1 MLTFTEEILLLMLD
15 DDGVY
20 RPIRGSA
27 VEYILVGAVL
37 MDLAFANRIDT
48 DPDKLMV
55 TDPTPTG
62 NSLLDRTLERITNA
76 GETMS
81 TKVWME
87 VLAREQA
94 ADVRQQAM
102 GTLIERGIVEAKD
115 GSFRIFRS
123 IRRYPTIDE
132 RIEREAKLRLK
143 DVLLSDDTPDPRDV
157 AMIGLLDACGIL
169 DAIFS
174 EPEMERA
181 RPRIKQL
188 RMMDLIGREV
198 GGVVTDIEKSITMA
212 MAQLTH

>member
-1 MLTFTEEILLLMLD
+1 MLTFTEEIMLLMLD

-20 RPIRGSA
+20 RPVRGSA

-37 MDLAFANRIDT
+37 MDLAFAKRIDT
-48 DPDKLMV
+48 DPEQLMV

-62 NSLLDRTLERITNA
+62 NSLLDRTLERIADA

-94 ADVRQQAM
+94 ADIRQQAM
-102 GTLIERGIVEAKD
+102 STLIERGIVEAKD
-115 GSFRIFRS
+115 GHFRIFRS

-143 DVLLSDDTPDPRDV
+143 DVLLSDDTPEPRDV

-174 EPEMERA
+174 ESEMKRA

-198 GGVVTDIEKSITMA
+198 GSVVTDIEESITMA
-212 MAQLTH
+212 MAPLTR